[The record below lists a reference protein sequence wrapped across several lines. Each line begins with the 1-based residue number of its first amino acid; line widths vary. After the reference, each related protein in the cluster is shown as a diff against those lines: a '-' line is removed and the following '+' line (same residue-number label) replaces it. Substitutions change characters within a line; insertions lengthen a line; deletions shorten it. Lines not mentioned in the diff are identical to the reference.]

1 MAMRDSPILSLIKIS
16 FFILKLQRFTNY
28 GLLLFWIGDEG
39 KEAVGPSAEEE
50 FYRTNE
56 FNLLKDENFL

>member
-1 MAMRDSPILSLIKIS
+1 
-16 FFILKLQRFTNY
+16 
-28 GLLLFWIGDEG
+28 LLFWIGDEG

-56 FNLLKDENFL
+56 FNLLKDENFLGCKDSGKVVKKVICDFLRLILMFVNGE

>member
-1 MAMRDSPILSLIKIS
+1 
-16 FFILKLQRFTNY
+16 
-28 GLLLFWIGDEG
+28 LLFWIGDEG

-56 FNLLKDENFL
+56 FNLLKDENFLYLFCIGLKSDRKNFLDLHLHFIAIQR

>member
-1 MAMRDSPILSLIKIS
+1 
-16 FFILKLQRFTNY
+16 
-28 GLLLFWIGDEG
+28 LLFWIGDEG